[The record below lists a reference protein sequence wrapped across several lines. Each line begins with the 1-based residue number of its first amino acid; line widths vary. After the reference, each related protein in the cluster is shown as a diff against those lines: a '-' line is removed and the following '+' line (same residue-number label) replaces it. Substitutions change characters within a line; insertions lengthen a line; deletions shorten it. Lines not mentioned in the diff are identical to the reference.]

1 MPAVKKPA
9 ARQRPSLAL
18 VLMASIMLLL
28 DAALIILGVAYMAS
42 FGWFSAVLILAGVS
56 SGYLAIMSLIT
67 GKPEWLLLDLILP
80 N

>member
-1 MPAVKKPA
+1 MSAAKKPK
-9 ARQRPSLAL
+9 ARQRPSSAL
-18 VLMASIMLLL
+18 IVMATILLVL
-28 DAALIILGVAYMAS
+28 DAALIILGVVYMAS